1 MHAYATA
8 TTTFKLVLRSHCI
21 PCSLA
26 APCLQALTL
35 LQQLVALDA
44 SVAALISLKE
54 LRSPLLLRV
63 CLRVGCVLLAP
74 LMTGS
79 WLAGLAGAG
88 VGRPRAGA
96 TGMVFAIVIGSI
108 VSC

>member
-1 MHAYATA
+1 MTN
-8 TTTFKLVLRSHCI
+8 
-21 PCSLA
+21 CSRA
-26 APCLQALTL
+26 ALLQALAL

-44 SVAALISLKE
+44 SIAALVSLKE
-54 LRSPLLLRV
+54 LRSPLLLRC

-74 LMTGS
+74 LVTGS

-88 VGRPRAGA
+88 LLRQRAGA

-108 VSC
+108 VSCHILC

>member
-1 MHAYATA
+1 
-8 TTTFKLVLRSHCI
+8 
-21 PCSLA
+21 
-26 APCLQALTL
+26 L
-35 LQQLVALDA
+35 LQQLVVLDA
-44 SVAALISLKE
+44 SVAALVSLKE

-88 VGRPRAGA
+88 FAGQPAGA

-108 VSC
+108 VSCWMC